1 MLFYMSMIFVLI
13 FNDLLIHN
21 IAVGAAMAF
30 VGVTLFSAGKN
41 AQVLRMSRG

>member
-1 MLFYMSMIFVLI
+1 MLFYTFAIFVLI

-21 IAVGAAMAF
+21 IAVGAAMAI

-41 AQVLRMSRG
+41 SQVL